1 MFLAE
6 KPTSLNYQ
14 YTRGD
19 LSETWYYGDY
29 LRKVKSWEE
38 NLVYK
43 MEKHNHLF
51 ANFDTFL
58 NEAVRTKFPEY
69 KVGDEVLL
77 LGYHEFQYSTKVPVT
92 KWETYSKYATY
103 SETGAMGK
111 IVIVDTE
118 KKEYVI
124 EFTGGILRTVY
135 RGNRGGYGSNSTA
148 DKNSPLIYLRVK
160 QIDISTEGLPEI
172 QKLLKANQFLSG
184 EKVTVKISAEKS
196 VTRKLVGVSLTKTLE
211 NKKLTYLIDGVS
223 GTVPGN
229 LIEKEI
235 DISDEV
241 AQELLA
247 EEIAKVL
254 GTKMEETR
262 GSGLSRDFV
271 YEIAKLEGKSLI
283 TGELFFKNNNER
295 EKFIVDLQK
304 FIDKSLNK
312 NLQKIMC
319 DGESSEVKVIG
330 ISSGMS
336 SWYRGKISA
345 QKVIQAARNIGI
357 NVKDFLEK
365 KRGAITGKK
374 FGI

>member
-1 MFLAE
+1 MKLI
-6 KPTSLNYQ
+6 K
-14 YTRGD
+14 
-19 LSETWYYGDY
+19 
-29 LRKVKSWEE
+29 
-38 NLVYK
+38 
-43 MEKHNHLF
+43 
-51 ANFDTFL
+51 NFDSFI

-77 LGYHEFQYSTKVPVT
+77 LGYREFQYSTKVPVV
-92 KWETYSKYATY
+92 KWETYNKYATY
-103 SETGAMGK
+103 NETGAMGK
-111 IVIVDTE
+111 IVVVDTE

-124 EFTGGILRTVY
+124 EFTGGILKTIY
-135 RGNRGGYGSNSTA
+135 RGRQGSNASYRTA
-148 DKNSPLIYLRVK
+148 DKNLPLIYLRVK
-160 QIDISTEGLPEI
+160 QIDISTEGLSEI

-184 EKVTVKISAEKS
+184 EKVTVKVSGEKS
-196 VTRKLVGVSLTKTLE
+196 VTRNLVGVSLAKTLE

-223 GTVPGN
+223 GTVPAN

-241 AQELLA
+241 AQGLLA

-262 GSGLSRDFV
+262 GSGLNRDFI
-271 YEIAKLEGKSLI
+271 YEITKLEGKSLI
-283 TGELFFKNNNER
+283 TGELFFKNDSER
-295 EKFIVDLQK
+295 EKFVVDLQK

-312 NLQKIMC
+312 NLQKIMR

-336 SWYRGKISA
+336 RWHRGKISA

-365 KRGAITGKK
+365 KRGTITGKK

>member
-1 MFLAE
+1 MKLI
-6 KPTSLNYQ
+6 K
-14 YTRGD
+14 
-19 LSETWYYGDY
+19 
-29 LRKVKSWEE
+29 
-38 NLVYK
+38 
-43 MEKHNHLF
+43 
-51 ANFDTFL
+51 NFDSFI

-77 LGYHEFQYSTKVPVT
+77 LSYREFQYSTKVPVV
-92 KWETYSKYATY
+92 KWETYNKYATY

-111 IVIVDTE
+111 IVVVDTE

-124 EFTGGILRTVY
+124 EFTEGILKTVY
-135 RGNRGGYGSNSTA
+135 RGRQGSNASYRTA
-148 DKNSPLIYLRVK
+148 DKNLPLIYLRVK
-160 QIDISTEGLPEI
+160 QIDISTEGLSEI
-172 QKLLKANQFLSG
+172 QKLLKANQFSRG
-184 EKVTVKISAEKS
+184 EKVTVKVSGEKS
-196 VTRKLVGVSLTKTLE
+196 VTRNLVGVSLAKTLE

-223 GTVPGN
+223 GTVPVN

-262 GSGLSRDFV
+262 GSGLNRDFV
-271 YEIAKLEGKSLI
+271 YEITKLEGKSLI
-283 TGELFFKNNNER
+283 TGELFFKTDSER
-295 EKFIVDLQK
+295 EKFVVDLQK

-312 NLQKIMC
+312 NLQKIMR

-336 SWYRGKISA
+336 RWHRGKISA

-365 KRGAITGKK
+365 KRGTITGKK